1 MIKKLALSIIFLGLL
16 ESIIYFQKSNIVII
30 IAAILLFLLSLI
42 SSVRLKVLHKI
53 GFWGQVNI
61 SILPF
66 SYILSTTVFLL
77 FVPDLYYLQQIYL
90 GLATIIF
97 YGALKLVENV
107 CKDVKSRNAF
117 KTCDF
122 LITISAFLF
131 YASIF
136 GLYLFLLWP
145 SWIFLILLA
154 FVTFILTYEF
164 FWHNLLLQKHIVYSL
179 ILTLIISEISWAL
192 TLWPTGF
199 MPRAMVIFTVFYAFT
214 NLSKH
219 NFNKTLNK
227 KFVRNIIIISV
238 LILSLALLTTQW
250 TF

>member
-1 MIKKLALSIIFLGLL
+1 MIKKLVLGIIFLGSL
-16 ESIIYFQKSNIVII
+16 ESIIYFQKSSVVII
-30 IAAILLFLLSLI
+30 IASITLFLLSLL

-61 SILPF
+61 SILPL
-66 SYILSTTVFLL
+66 SYILSATVFLL
-77 FVPDLYYLQQIYL
+77 FIPELYYLQQIYL
-90 GLATIIF
+90 AIIVILFLATIN
-97 YGALKLVENV
+97 LVDKI
-107 CKDVKSRNAF
+107 CKDINSRKSFQA
-117 KTCDF
+117 CDF
-122 LITISAFLF
+122 IITISAFLL

-136 GLYLFLLWP
+136 GLYLLLLWP

-164 FWHNLLLQKHIVYSL
+164 FWHNMLLQKHIVYSI
-179 ILTLIISEISWAL
+179 ILTLVISEISWAL

-199 MPRAMVIFTVFYAFT
+199 MPRAMVLFTVFYAFT

-227 KFVRNIIIISV
+227 KVVRNIVIISIII
-238 LILSLALLTTQW
+238 LLLALLTTQW
-250 TF
+250 EF